1 VVPSRHRWLAGLLA
15 AGPGDRVIDLG
26 CGTGASL
33 VQAAPAVPGG
43 LLAGGR
49 PERGRPGPDRRGAR
63 GGGRR
68 PGPASRRAVPP
79 GRPEGAAA
87 PDRRRL
93 RPSGLPQRARVPPRP
108 GPPGR
113 RGGQGAGPGRPAGAG
128 PQRLRHADLR
138 LRGPGADPPA
148 SSLLAFVAC
157 PPELKRLLKVTAPPY
172 LYSGPSPVASLASV
186 LLGLQ
191 VNQARGD
198 ELRALLWQRTRR
210 ILDHLDKLGGV
221 HPEPLRLPD
230 RRGAPGRPRRPGQGR
245 ACPARRSASA
255 SR

>member
-1 VVPSRHRWLAGLLA
+1 VVRYPHDDPQALERLLRRHRKAPRLVCMDGINSMTGNPPQLAPFLALAREHDALLYVDDA
-15 AGPGDRVIDLG
+15 HGFGVVGERDRSE
-26 CGTGASL
+26 TS
-33 VQAAPAVPGG
+33 PY
-43 LLAGGR
+43 
-49 PERGRPGPDRRGAR
+49 
-63 GGGRR
+63 
-68 PGPASRRAVPP
+68 
-79 GRPEGAAA
+79 
-87 PDRRRL
+87 
-93 RPSGLPQRARVPPRP
+93 
-108 GPPGR
+108 GR
-113 RGGQGAGPGRPAGAG
+113 RGNGVV
-128 PQRLRHADLR
+128 RHLGEGYDHVVLTGGFSKAY
-138 LRGPGADPPA
+138 

-210 ILDHLDKLGGV
+210 ILGHLDKLGAFTLNRSGFPIV
-221 HPEPLRLPD
+221 EVPLADPTTWPGP
-230 RRGAPGRPRRPGQGR
+230 GASCWTGASTSPWPSTR